1 MELAFSK
8 YRQGECSIEELA
20 EHLNV
25 KVKNLPKLEDRL
37 LSKATR

>member
-8 YRQGECSIEELA
+8 YHQGQCSMEELA

-25 KVKNLPKLEDRL
+25 KVKNLPGLEDCL
-37 LSKATR
+37 LRKITR